1 MKIHKEAKPVIIT
14 VLIAWMILYI
24 FTGYYTEGNRLYGQ
38 LTGSIGALVLVFLL
52 RFFRNPERKVLPD
65 PKIVFA
71 PADGKIVAIEEEYV
85 AEYLKQKYI
94 RVSIFMSIWNVH
106 VNRYPV
112 SGKISYT
119 QYHPGNYYIASHPKS
134 SELNEHQ
141 TVVIKKPEG
150 TEIMVKQI
158 AGTIARRVACYA
170 IPGQH
175 IKQGDDLG
183 FIKFGSRVDLFM
195 PVGSE
200 ILVRMHEKVKGNITK
215 IAQINGRQ

>member
-14 VLIAWMILYI
+14 AIITWTVFYIVIAH
-24 FTGYYTEGNRLYGQ
+24 YTDCNKLCCQ
-38 LTGSIGALVLVFLL
+38 LTGITGSLVLVFIL
-52 RFFRNPERKVLPD
+52 RFFRNPKRKVHPD
-65 PKIVFA
+65 PNILFA

-85 AEYLKQKYI
+85 AEYLQREYI

-112 SGKISYT
+112 SGKIVYS
-119 QYHPGNYYIASHPKS
+119 QYHSGNYYIASHPKS

-141 TVVIKKPEG
+141 TVVIKKTEG

-158 AGTIARRVACYA
+158 AGTVARRVACYA

-183 FIKFGSRVDLFM
+183 FIRFGSRVDLFF

-200 ILVRMHEKVKGNITK
+200 ILIRMHEKVKGNITK
-215 IAQINGRQ
+215 IAQINGGQ